1 MEENNYILSA
11 TKLCYYY
18 QDGEIIRHI
27 LKDVTFNFERGKF
40 YTILGESGSGKTT
53 LLSILSALEE
63 PKSGSIKYEGKDIR
77 NIGLEKYGRN
87 KIGII
92 FQNYNLINYMTS
104 IQNVFVAMGI
114 TDNNI
119 PGDMRIIAK
128 NLLKFVGIDNVK
140 ARRQVNRLSGGEQ
153 QRVAIARSLATD
165 VDLLFADEP
174 NGNLN
179 QEMSDEIVKIF
190 EELAHKHNKCIIM
203 VTHSKEIADKSDC
216 ILCLEKG
223 LLKLDE

>member
-11 TKLCYYY
+11 NKLCYYY

-77 NIGLEKYGRN
+77 NIGLEKYRRN

-92 FQNYNLINYMTS
+92 
-104 IQNVFVAMGI
+104 
-114 TDNNI
+114 
-119 PGDMRIIAK
+119 GDMRIIAK

-174 NGNLN
+174 TGNLN

-223 LLKLDE
+223 LLKLNE

>member
-1 MEENNYILSA
+1 MIELKNICKTFGKHEV
-11 TKLCYYY
+11 
-18 QDGEIIRHI
+18 
-27 LKDVTFNFERGKF
+27 LKDFSLQIKKNEFVA
-40 YTILGESGSGKTT
+40 IIGESGAGKTT
-53 LLSILSALEE
+53 ILNIISMLEQPDAGE
-63 PKSGSIKYEGKDIR
+63 IVINENNHFTKKEIQNLRRYVFGY
-77 NIGLEKYGRN
+77 
-87 KIGII
+87 I
-92 FQNYNLINYMTS
+92 FQNYVLIEEET
-104 IQNVFVAMGI
+104 V
-114 TDNNI
+114 
-119 PGDMRIIAK
+119 K
-128 NLLKFVGIDNVK
+128 ENLLISKKYRKNFKEQELEEVMYKVGLPKEYLDHKVYE
-140 ARRQVNRLSGGEQ
+140 LSGGEQ

>member
-1 MEENNYILSA
+1 
-11 TKLCYYY
+11 
-18 QDGEIIRHI
+18 
-27 LKDVTFNFERGKF
+27 
-40 YTILGESGSGKTT
+40 
-53 LLSILSALEE
+53 
-63 PKSGSIKYEGKDIR
+63 
-77 NIGLEKYGRN
+77 
-87 KIGII
+87 
-92 FQNYNLINYMTS
+92 MTS

-174 NGNLN
+174 TGNLN

-223 LLKLDE
+223 LLKLNE

>member
-1 MEENNYILSA
+1 
-11 TKLCYYY
+11 
-18 QDGEIIRHI
+18 
-27 LKDVTFNFERGKF
+27 
-40 YTILGESGSGKTT
+40 
-53 LLSILSALEE
+53 
-63 PKSGSIKYEGKDIR
+63 
-77 NIGLEKYGRN
+77 
-87 KIGII
+87 
-92 FQNYNLINYMTS
+92 
-104 IQNVFVAMGI
+104 
-114 TDNNI
+114 
-119 PGDMRIIAK
+119 MRIIAK

-174 NGNLN
+174 TGNLN

-216 ILCLEKG
+216 ILRLEKG

>member
-1 MEENNYILSA
+1 M
-11 TKLCYYY
+11 
-18 QDGEIIRHI
+18 
-27 LKDVTFNFERGKF
+27 
-40 YTILGESGSGKTT
+40 
-53 LLSILSALEE
+53 SALEE

-77 NIGLEKYGRN
+77 NIGLEKYRRN

-119 PGDMRIIAK
+119 PGDMKIIAK

-153 QRVAIARSLATD
+153 QRVESRNVWWD
-165 VDLLFADEP
+165 
-174 NGNLN
+174 
-179 QEMSDEIVKIF
+179 
-190 EELAHKHNKCIIM
+190 
-203 VTHSKEIADKSDC
+203 SKNFWRISTQ
-216 ILCLEKG
+216 I
-223 LLKLDE
+223 

>member
-1 MEENNYILSA
+1 M
-11 TKLCYYY
+11 
-18 QDGEIIRHI
+18 
-27 LKDVTFNFERGKF
+27 
-40 YTILGESGSGKTT
+40 
-53 LLSILSALEE
+53 SALEE

-77 NIGLEKYGRN
+77 NIGLEKYRRN

-119 PGDMRIIAK
+119 PGDMKIIAK

-140 ARRQVNRLSGGEQ
+140 ARRQVNRLSGGEH

-174 NGNLN
+174 TGNLN

-216 ILCLEKG
+216 ILRLEKG